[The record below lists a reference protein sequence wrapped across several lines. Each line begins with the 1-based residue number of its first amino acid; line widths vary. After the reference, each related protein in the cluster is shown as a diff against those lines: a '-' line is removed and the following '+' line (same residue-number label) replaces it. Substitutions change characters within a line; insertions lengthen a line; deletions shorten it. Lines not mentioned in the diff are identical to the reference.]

1 MTHLE
6 HLLNEAGFDLIRPRG
21 GPARIVYV
29 DRRGHHRP
37 LQLDLDLRLPPA
49 LRGPDTLPS

>member
-21 GPARIVYV
+21 GPAKIVYV
-29 DRRGHHRP
+29 DRRGHPRESAASTSRP
-37 LQLDLDLRLPPA
+37 PGRPIPPES
-49 LRGPDTLPS
+49 RG